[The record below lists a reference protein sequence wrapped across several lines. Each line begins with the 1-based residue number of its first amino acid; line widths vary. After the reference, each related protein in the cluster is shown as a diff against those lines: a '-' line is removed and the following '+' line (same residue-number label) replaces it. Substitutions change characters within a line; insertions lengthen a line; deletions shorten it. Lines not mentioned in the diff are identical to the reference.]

1 MNKITLFGVVQGV
14 GMRPFIYT
22 LAQKLELVGFVR
34 NTQVAL
40 EIILPAHKTESF
52 LNALKKGLPPLALVE
67 KIIISPYDKTLK
79 FNDFR
84 ILESKN
90 HPLNLLS
97 QIPKDL
103 GVCEDCLREIRDKNS
118 PYFHYAFN
126 SCAKCGARYSLL
138 SALPYDRENSALK
151 PFKLCGF
158 CAFVY
163 KDANNKRFH
172 IQGISCKKCGITLN
186 YKRFKNDDA
195 LLECAKDIQK
205 GKIIALKGN
214 DDALLECA
222 KDIQKGKIIA
232 LKGLGGFALLC
243 DGRNFQTI
251 ERLRLLKNRPL
262 KPFALMF
269 KDLNTAKQHAFLNA
283 LECESLNSTS
293 APILLARKKPN
304 TPLAP
309 NIAKNSPFYGVIL
322 PYTPLHALLL
332 DLLDFPIVFTSAN
345 FSSLPLASD
354 EAEIDALSFIFDFK
368 LTHNRAIIHR
378 IDDSIAQCIDNAI
391 RPMRLARGFAPLYLT
406 LPKRSNHSPK
416 KILALGAEQKGHF
429 SLLDS
434 ETSILLLSP
443 FCGDLSVLE
452 NEKHFK
458 ETLNF
463 FLKTYDFK
471 PTILACDKHKNYTTT
486 KMAFDFNTPL
496 LQVQHHHAHFLA
508 NVLDAL
514 LQDPHLNHPFIGII
528 WDGSGAYE
536 NKIYGAECFVGDFER
551 IEEIARFEEFLLL
564 GGEKAIKEPK
574 RLVLEIALKHQL
586 NKLLKRVQKHFKED
600 ELEIFQQMHDRE
612 IQSVAT
618 NSIGRLFDIVA
629 FSLDLVGTISFE
641 AESGQVLENLALQS
655 DEIAFYPFKIKNSV
669 VCLKEFYQAFEKDL
683 GVLEPERIAK
693 KFFNSL
699 VEIITALIAPFKKHV
714 VVCSGGVFCNQLLCE
729 QLAKRLRGLKRQY
742 FFHKHFPPNDSSIPV
757 GQALMAYFNP
767 TIIKKG

>member
-1 MNKITLFGVVQGV
+1 MCNDATLLNKITLFGVVQGV

-34 NTQVAL
+34 NTQAAL
-40 EIILPAHKTESF
+40 EIILPTHQTESF

-67 KIIISPYDKTLK
+67 KIIISPYDKALK

-138 SALPYDRENSALK
+138 NALPYDRENSALK

-205 GKIIALKGN
+205 GKIIALKG
-214 DDALLECA
+214 
-222 KDIQKGKIIA
+222 
-232 LKGLGGFALLC
+232 LGGFALLC
-243 DGRNFQTI
+243 DARNFQTI

-378 IDDSIAQCIDNAI
+378 IDDSIAQCIDNAM

-406 LPKRSNHSPK
+406 LPKRSNDSQK

-486 KMAFDFNTPL
+486 KMACDFNTPL

-508 NVLDAL
+508 SVLDAL
-514 LQDPHLNHPFIGII
+514 LQAPHLNHPFIGIV

-551 IEEIARFEEFLLL
+551 IEEVARFEEFLLL

-629 FSLDLVGTISFE
+629 FSLDLIGTISFE

-669 VCLKEFYQAFEKDL
+669 VCLKDFYQAFEKDL
-683 GVLEPERIAK
+683 GILEPERIAK

-699 VEIITALIAPFKKHV
+699 TEIISALIAPFKEHV

>member
-14 GMRPFIYT
+14 GMRPFVYT
-22 LAQKLELVGFVR
+22 LAQKLGLVGFAR
-34 NTQVAL
+34 NAQAAL
-40 EIILPAHKTESF
+40 EIVLPAHKTESF

-67 KIIISPYDKTLK
+67 KIIISPYDKALH

-138 SALPYDRENSALK
+138 NALPYDRENSALK

-158 CAFVY
+158 CASTY
-163 KDANNKRFH
+163 QDPTNKRFH
-172 IQGISCKKCGITLN
+172 IQGISCKKCGIALT
-186 YKRFKNDDA
+186 YK
-195 LLECAKDIQK
+195 Q
-205 GKIIALKGN
+205 LKN

-232 LKGLGGFALLC
+232 LKGLGGFAFLC
-243 DGRNFQTI
+243 DARNFKTI

-269 KDLNTAKQHAFLNA
+269 KDLNAAKQHAFLNT
-283 LECESLNSTS
+283 LECESLNSVS
-293 APILLARKKPN
+293 APILLARKKPD
-304 TPLAP
+304 TQLAP

-354 EAEIDALSFIFDFK
+354 EKEIDSLHFIFDFK

-378 IDDSIAQCIDNAI
+378 IDDSIVQRVDNVI

-406 LPKRSNHSPK
+406 LPKRSNHPPK

-434 ETSILLLSP
+434 ETSVLLLSP

-471 PTILACDKHKNYTTT
+471 PTLLACDKHQNYTTT
-486 KMAFDFNTPL
+486 KMAFEFNTPL

-508 NVLDAL
+508 SVLDAL
-514 LQDPHLNHPFIGII
+514 LQDPHLNHPFIGIV

-536 NKIYGAECFVGDFER
+536 NKIYGAECFVGDLER
-551 IEEIARFEEFLLL
+551 IEEIARFEEFWLL
-564 GGEKAIKEPK
+564 GGQKAIKEPR

-600 ELEIFQQMHDRE
+600 ELGIFKQMHDKK

-629 FSLDLVGTISFE
+629 FSLGVVGTISFE

-655 DEIAFYPFKIKNSV
+655 DEIAFYPFEIKNSV
-669 VCLKEFYQAFEKDL
+669 VRLKEFYQAFEKDL

-699 VEIITALIAPFKKHV
+699 VEIITALIAPFKGHV

-729 QLAKRLRGLKRQY
+729 QLAQRLKKLQREY

-767 TIIKKG
+767 IIIKKG

>member
-1 MNKITLFGVVQGV
+1 MVQGV

-34 NTQVAL
+34 NTQAAL

-52 LNALKKGLPPLALVE
+52 LNALKNGLPPLALVE
-67 KIIISPYDKTLK
+67 KIIISPYDKALH

-118 PYFHYAFN
+118 PYFYYAFN

-138 SALPYDRENSALK
+138 NALPYDRGNSALK
-151 PFKLCGF
+151 PFKLCKF
-158 CAFVY
+158 CASTY
-163 KDANNKRFH
+163 QDPTNKRFH
-172 IQGISCKKCGITLN
+172 IQGISCKKCGIALN
-186 YKRFKNDDA
+186 YKRFK
-195 LLECAKDIQK
+195 
-205 GKIIALKGN
+205 N

-243 DGRNFQTI
+243 DARNFQTI

-262 KPFALMF
+262 KPFVLMF

-283 LECESLNSTS
+283 SECESLISAS
-293 APILLARKKPN
+293 APILLARKKPD
-304 TPLAP
+304 TQLAP

-354 EAEIDALSFIFDFK
+354 EAEIDSLSFIFDFK

-378 IDDSIAQCIDNAI
+378 IDDSIVQRVDNAI
-391 RPMRLARGFAPLYLT
+391 RPMRLARGFAPLYLA
-406 LPKRSNHSPK
+406 LPKRSNGSPK

-471 PTILACDKHKNYTTT
+471 PTLLACDKHKNYTTT
-486 KMAFDFNTPL
+486 QMAFDFNTPL

-508 NVLDAL
+508 SILDAL
-514 LQDPHLNHPFIGII
+514 LQDPHLNHPFIGIV

-536 NKIYGAECFVGDFER
+536 NKVYGAECFVGDLER
-551 IEEIARFEEFLLL
+551 IEEIARFEEFWLL
-564 GGEKAIKEPK
+564 GGQKAIKEPK

-586 NKLLKRVQKHFKED
+586 NKLLERVQKHFKED
-600 ELEIFQQMHDRE
+600 ELEIFKQMHDKK
-612 IQSVAT
+612 IQSIAT

-629 FSLDLVGTISFE
+629 FSLDLTGTISFE

-669 VCLKEFYQAFEKDL
+669 VGLKEFYQAFEKDL
-683 GVLEPERIAK
+683 GVLEPKRIAK

-699 VEIITALIAPFKKHV
+699 VEIITALIAPFKEHV

-742 FFHKHFPPNDSSIPV
+742 FFHKHFPPNDSSIPI

>member
-1 MNKITLFGVVQGV
+1 MNQITLFGVVQGV
-14 GMRPFIYT
+14 GMRPFVYT
-22 LAQKLELVGFVR
+22 LAQKLGLVGFAR
-34 NTQVAL
+34 NAQAAL
-40 EIILPAHKTESF
+40 EIVLPAHKTESF

-67 KIIISPYDKTLK
+67 KIIISPYDKALH

-138 SALPYDRENSALK
+138 NALPYDRENSALK

-158 CAFVY
+158 CASVY
-163 KDANNKRFH
+163 KDATNKRFH
-172 IQGISCKKCGITLN
+172 IQGISCKKCGIALN
-186 YKRFKNDDA
+186 YK
-195 LLECAKDIQK
+195 Q
-205 GKIIALKGN
+205 LKN

-243 DGRNFQTI
+243 DARNFKTI

-269 KDLNTAKQHAFLNA
+269 KDLNAAKQHAFLNA
-283 LECESLNSTS
+283 LECESLNSVS
-293 APILLARKKPN
+293 APILLARKKPD
-304 TPLAP
+304 TQLAP

-345 FSSLPLASD
+345 FNSLPLASD
-354 EAEIDALSFIFDFK
+354 EKEIDSLHFIFDFK

-378 IDDSIAQCIDNAI
+378 IDDSIAQRVDNAI
-391 RPMRLARGFAPLYLT
+391 RPMRLARGFTPLYLT
-406 LPKRSNHSPK
+406 LPKRSNCSPK

-434 ETSILLLSP
+434 ETSVVLLSP

-471 PTILACDKHKNYTTT
+471 PTILACDKHQNYTTT
-486 KMAFDFNTPL
+486 QMAFEFNTPL

-508 NVLDAL
+508 SVLDAL
-514 LQDPHLNHPFIGII
+514 LQDPHLNHPFIGIV

-536 NKIYGAECFVGDFER
+536 NKVYGAECFVGDLER
-551 IEEIARFEEFLLL
+551 IEETARFEEFWLL
-564 GGEKAIKEPK
+564 GGQKAIKEPR

-600 ELEIFQQMHDRE
+600 ELGIFQQMHDKK

-655 DEIAFYPFKIKNSV
+655 DEIAFYPFEIKNSV
-669 VCLKEFYQAFEKDL
+669 VRLKEFYQAFEKDL
-683 GVLEPERIAK
+683 GVLEPKRIAK

-699 VEIITALIAPFKKHV
+699 IEIITALIAPFKGHV

-729 QLAKRLRGLKRQY
+729 QLAKRFKKLQREY

>member
-22 LAQKLELVGFVR
+22 IAQKLELVGFVR
-34 NTQVAL
+34 NTQAAL

-67 KIIISPYDKTLK
+67 KIIISPYDKVLK
-79 FNDFR
+79 FNGFR

-103 GVCEDCLREIRDKNS
+103 GVCKDCLREIRDKNS

-138 SALPYDRENSALK
+138 NALPYDRENSALK
-151 PFKLCGF
+151 PFKLCEF
-158 CAFVY
+158 CASVY
-163 KDANNKRFH
+163 QDPTNKRFH
-172 IQGISCKKCGITLN
+172 IQGISCKKCGIALN
-186 YKRFKNDDA
+186 YKRFK
-195 LLECAKDIQK
+195 
-205 GKIIALKGN
+205 N

-283 LECESLNSTS
+283 LECESLISAS
-293 APILLARKKPN
+293 APILLARKKPDIK
-304 TPLAP
+304 LAP

-332 DLLDFPIVFTSAN
+332 DLLDFPIIFTSAN

-354 EAEIDALSFIFDFK
+354 EAEIDSLSFIFDFK

-378 IDDSIAQCIDNAI
+378 IDDSIVQRVDNII

-406 LPKRSNHSPK
+406 LPKRSNDSPK

-471 PTILACDKHKNYTTT
+471 PTLLACDKHKNYTTT
-486 KMAFDFNTPL
+486 QMAFEFNTPL

-508 NVLDAL
+508 SILDAL
-514 LQDPHLNHPFIGII
+514 LQDPHLNHPFIGIV

-551 IEEIARFEEFLLL
+551 IEEVARFEEFLLL
-564 GGEKAIKEPK
+564 GGQKAIKEPK

-586 NKLLKRVQKHFKED
+586 NKLLERIQKHFKED
-600 ELEIFQQMHDRE
+600 ELEIFQQMHDKK
-612 IQSVAT
+612 IQSIAT

-629 FSLDLVGTISFE
+629 FSLGLTGTISFE

-655 DEIAFYPFKIKNSV
+655 DEIAFYPFTIKNSV

-683 GVLEPERIAK
+683 GVLEPKRIAK

-699 VEIITALIAPFKKHV
+699 VEIITALIAPFKEHV

-742 FFHKHFPPNDSSIPV
+742 FFHKHFPPNDSSIPI

>member
-1 MNKITLFGVVQGV
+1 MVQGV
-14 GMRPFIYT
+14 GMRPFIYA

-34 NTQVAL
+34 NTQAAL

-79 FNDFR
+79 FNGFR

-118 PYFHYAFN
+118 PYFYYAFN

-138 SALPYDRENSALK
+138 NALPYDRENSALK

-205 GKIIALKGN
+205 GKIIALKG
-214 DDALLECA
+214 
-222 KDIQKGKIIA
+222 
-232 LKGLGGFALLC
+232 LGGFALLC
-243 DGRNFQTI
+243 DARNFQTI

-269 KDLNTAKQHAFLNA
+269 KDLNTAKQHAFLST

-304 TPLAP
+304 TLLAP

-345 FSSLPLASD
+345 FNSLPLASG
-354 EAEIDALSFIFDFK
+354 EAEIDSLSFIFDFK

-378 IDDSIAQCIDNAI
+378 IDDSIVQRVDNAI
-391 RPMRLARGFAPLYLT
+391 RSMRLARGFAPLYLT
-406 LPKRSNHSPK
+406 LPKRSNGSPK

-486 KMAFDFNTPL
+486 KMACDFNTPL

-508 NVLDAL
+508 SVLDAL
-514 LQDPHLNHPFIGII
+514 LQDPHLNNPFIGII

-629 FSLDLVGTISFE
+629 FSLDLTGTISFE

-699 VEIITALIAPFKKHV
+699 VEIITALIAPFKEHV

-742 FFHKHFPPNDSSIPV
+742 FFHKHFPPNDSSIPI

-767 TIIKKG
+767 IIIKKG

>member
-1 MNKITLFGVVQGV
+1 
-14 GMRPFIYT
+14 MRPFIYT
-22 LAQKLELVGFVR
+22 LAQELELVGFVR
-34 NTQVAL
+34 NTQAAL
-40 EIILPAHKTESF
+40 EIVLPFHQTESF

-67 KIIISPYDKTLK
+67 KIVISPYDKALK
-79 FNDFR
+79 SNDFR

-103 GVCEDCLREIRDKNS
+103 GVCEDCLHEIRDENS
-118 PYFHYAFN
+118 PYFRYAFN

-138 SALPYDRENSALK
+138 NALPYDRENSALK

-163 KDANNKRFH
+163 KDATNKRFH

-205 GKIIALKGN
+205 GKIIALKG
-214 DDALLECA
+214 
-222 KDIQKGKIIA
+222 
-232 LKGLGGFALLC
+232 LGGFALVC
-243 DGRNFQTI
+243 DARNFQTI
-251 ERLRLLKNRPL
+251 ERLRFLKNRPL
-262 KPFALMF
+262 KPFVLMF
-269 KDLNTAKQHAFLNA
+269 KDLNTAKQHAFLDA
-283 LECESLNSTS
+283 LECESLNSAS

-304 TPLAP
+304 VQLAP
-309 NIAKNSPFYGVIL
+309 NTAKNSPFYGVIL

-354 EAEIDALSFIFDFK
+354 EKEIDSLHFIFDFK

-378 IDDSIAQCIDNAI
+378 IDDSIVQRVDNVI

-406 LPKRSNHSPK
+406 LPKRSNCLPK

-471 PTILACDKHKNYTTT
+471 PTLLACDKHKNYTTT

-508 NVLDAL
+508 SVLDAL

-551 IEEIARFEEFLLL
+551 IEETARFEEFLLL
-564 GGEKAIKEPK
+564 GGQKAIKEPK

-586 NKLLKRVQKHFKED
+586 NKLFKRVQKHFKED
-600 ELEIFQQMHDRE
+600 ELEIFQQMHDRG

-629 FSLDLVGTISFE
+629 FSLDLVKTISFE

-683 GVLEPERIAK
+683 GVLEPKRIAK

-699 VEIITALIAPFKKHV
+699 TEIITTLIAPFKEHV

-729 QLAKRLRGLKRQY
+729 QLAKRFKNLQRKY
-742 FFHKHFPPNDSSIPV
+742 FFHKHFPPNDSSIPI

>member
-34 NTQVAL
+34 NTQAAL

-67 KIIISPYDKTLK
+67 EIIISPYDKTLK

-103 GVCEDCLREIRDKNS
+103 GVCKDCLREIRDKNS

-138 SALPYDRENSALK
+138 NALPYDRENSALK
-151 PFKLCGF
+151 PFKLCEF
-158 CAFVY
+158 CASVY
-163 KDANNKRFH
+163 QDPTNKRFH

-205 GKIIALKGN
+205 GKIIALKG
-214 DDALLECA
+214 
-222 KDIQKGKIIA
+222 
-232 LKGLGGFALLC
+232 LGGFGFLC

-293 APILLARKKPN
+293 APILLARKKSN

-354 EAEIDALSFIFDFK
+354 EADIDALSFIFDFK

-378 IDDSIAQCIDNAI
+378 IDDSIAQHVDNII

-406 LPKRSNHSPK
+406 LPKRSNCSPK

-471 PTILACDKHKNYTTT
+471 PTILACDKHQNYTTT
-486 KMAFDFNTPL
+486 KMACGFNTPL

-508 NVLDAL
+508 SVLDAL
-514 LQDPHLNHPFIGII
+514 LQDPHLNNPFIGIV

-536 NKIYGAECFVGDFER
+536 NKIYGAECFVGDLER
-551 IEEIARFEEFLLL
+551 IEETARFEEFLLL

-586 NKLLKRVQKHFKED
+586 NKLLKRIQKHFKED
-600 ELEIFQQMHDRE
+600 ELEIFQQMHDKK
-612 IQSVAT
+612 IQSIAT

-669 VCLKEFYQAFEKDL
+669 VCLKDFYQAFEKDL
-683 GVLEPERIAK
+683 GVLEPKRIAK

-699 VEIITALIAPFKKHV
+699 VEIITALITPFKEHV

-729 QLAKRLRGLKRQY
+729 QLAKRFKKLQRQY

>member
-1 MNKITLFGVVQGV
+1 
-14 GMRPFIYT
+14 MRPFIYT

-34 NTQVAL
+34 NTQAAL
-40 EIILPAHKTESF
+40 EIILPAHQTESF

-79 FNDFR
+79 SNGFR

-90 HPLNLLS
+90 HSLNLLS

-138 SALPYDRENSALK
+138 NALPYDRENSALK

-163 KDANNKRFH
+163 KDTNNKRFH

-205 GKIIALKGN
+205 GKIIALKG
-214 DDALLECA
+214 
-222 KDIQKGKIIA
+222 
-232 LKGLGGFALLC
+232 LGGFALLC
-243 DGRNFQTI
+243 DARNFQTI

-345 FSSLPLASD
+345 FNSLPLASD
-354 EAEIDALSFIFDFK
+354 EAEIDSLSFIFDFK

-378 IDDSIAQCIDNAI
+378 IDDSIMQHIDNAMH
-391 RPMRLARGFAPLYLT
+391 PMRLARGFAPLYLT
-406 LPKRSNHSPK
+406 LPKRSNDSQK

-434 ETSILLLSP
+434 ETSTLLLSP

-486 KMAFDFNTPL
+486 KMACDFNTPL

-508 NVLDAL
+508 SVLDAL
-514 LQDPHLNHPFIGII
+514 LQAPHLNHPFIGII

-586 NKLLKRVQKHFKED
+586 NKLLERVQKHFKED

-629 FSLDLVGTISFE
+629 FSLDLTGTISFE

-699 VEIITALIAPFKKHV
+699 VEIITALIVPFKEHV

>member
-1 MNKITLFGVVQGV
+1 MVQGV

-34 NTQVAL
+34 NTQAAL

-67 KIIISPYDKTLK
+67 KIIINPYDKTLK
-79 FNDFR
+79 SNDFR

-90 HPLNLLS
+90 HSLNLIS

-103 GVCEDCLREIRDKNS
+103 GVCEDCLCEIRDKNS

-138 SALPYDRENSALK
+138 NALPYDRENSALK
-151 PFKLCGF
+151 PFKLCRF

-186 YKRFKNDDA
+186 YKHFK
-195 LLECAKDIQK
+195 
-205 GKIIALKGN
+205 N

-243 DGRNFQTI
+243 DARNFQTI

-354 EAEIDALSFIFDFK
+354 EAEIDALNFIFDFK

-406 LPKRSNHSPK
+406 LPKRSNDSQK

-471 PTILACDKHKNYTTT
+471 PTILACDKHQNYTTT
-486 KMAFDFNTPL
+486 KMACGFNTPL

-508 NVLDAL
+508 SVLDAL
-514 LQDPHLNHPFIGII
+514 LQDPHLNNPFIGII
-528 WDGSGAYE
+528 WDGSGAYG
-536 NKIYGAECFVGDFER
+536 NKIYGAECFVGDLER
-551 IEEIARFEEFLLL
+551 IEETARFEEFLLL

-586 NKLLKRVQKHFKED
+586 NKLLERVQKHFKED

-629 FSLDLVGTISFE
+629 FSLDLTGTISFE

-699 VEIITALIAPFKKHV
+699 TEIITALIMPFKEHV

-742 FFHKHFPPNDSSIPV
+742 FFHKHFPPNDSSIPI

>member
-1 MNKITLFGVVQGV
+1 MCNDATLLNKITLFGVVQGV

-34 NTQVAL
+34 NTQAAL
-40 EIILPAHKTESF
+40 EIILPAHQTESF

-90 HPLNLLS
+90 HSLNLLS

-138 SALPYDRENSALK
+138 NALPYDRENSALK

-186 YKRFKNDDA
+186 YKHFK
-195 LLECAKDIQK
+195 
-205 GKIIALKGN
+205 N

-243 DGRNFQTI
+243 DARNFQTI

-354 EAEIDALSFIFDFK
+354 ETEIDSLSFIFDFK

-378 IDDSIAQCIDNAI
+378 IDDSIAQCIDNAM

-406 LPKRSNHSPK
+406 LPKRSNDSQK

-486 KMAFDFNTPL
+486 KMACDFNTPL

-508 NVLDAL
+508 SVLDAL
-514 LQDPHLNHPFIGII
+514 LQDPHLNDPFIGII

-551 IEEIARFEEFLLL
+551 IEEITRFEEFLLL

-586 NKLLKRVQKHFKED
+586 NKLLERVQKHFKED

-629 FSLDLVGTISFE
+629 FSLDLTGTISFE

-699 VEIITALIAPFKKHV
+699 TEIITALIAPFKEHV

-742 FFHKHFPPNDSSIPV
+742 FFHKHFPPNDSSIPI

-767 TIIKKG
+767 IIIKKG

>member
-1 MNKITLFGVVQGV
+1 MVQGV

-22 LAQKLELVGFVR
+22 LAQELELVGFVR
-34 NTQVAL
+34 NTQAAL
-40 EIILPAHKTESF
+40 EIVLPVHQTESF
-52 LNALKKGLPPLALVE
+52 LNALKKGLPPLALVG
-67 KIIISPYDKTLK
+67 KILINPYDKALK
-79 FNDFR
+79 SNDFR

-118 PYFHYAFN
+118 PYFRYAFN

-138 SALPYDRENSALK
+138 NALPYDRENSALK

-163 KDANNKRFH
+163 KDATNKRFH

-205 GKIIALKGN
+205 GKIIALKG
-214 DDALLECA
+214 
-222 KDIQKGKIIA
+222 
-232 LKGLGGFALLC
+232 LGGFALVC
-243 DGRNFQTI
+243 DARNFQTI

-269 KDLNTAKQHAFLNA
+269 KDLNTAKQHAFLDA
-283 LECESLNSTS
+283 LECESLNSAST
-293 APILLARKKPN
+293 PILLARKKPN
-304 TPLAP
+304 TQLAQ

-354 EAEIDALSFIFDFK
+354 EKEIDSLHFIFDFK

-378 IDDSIAQCIDNAI
+378 IDDSIAQRVDNVI

-406 LPKRSNHSPK
+406 LPKRSNCSPK

-434 ETSILLLSP
+434 ATSILLLSP
-443 FCGDLSVLE
+443 FCGNLSVLE

-471 PTILACDKHKNYTTT
+471 PTLLACDKHKNYTTT

-508 NVLDAL
+508 SVLDAL

-536 NKIYGAECFVGDFER
+536 NKIYGAECFVGDFEC
-551 IEEIARFEEFLLL
+551 IEEVARFEEFLLL
-564 GGEKAIKEPK
+564 GREKAIKEPK

-600 ELEIFQQMHDRE
+600 ELEIFQQMHDRG

-655 DEIAFYPFKIKNSV
+655 DEIAFYPFKIKNGM

-699 VEIITALIAPFKKHV
+699 TEIISALIAPFKEHV

>member
-22 LAQKLELVGFVR
+22 LAQKLELAGFVR

-67 KIIISPYDKTLK
+67 KIIISPYDKALH

-103 GVCEDCLREIRDKNS
+103 GVCKDCLREIRDKNS
-118 PYFHYAFN
+118 PYFYYAFN

-138 SALPYDRENSALK
+138 NALPYDRENSALK
-151 PFKLCGF
+151 LFKLCEF
-158 CAFVY
+158 CASVY
-163 KDANNKRFH
+163 QDPTNKRFH

-205 GKIIALKGN
+205 GKIIALKG
-214 DDALLECA
+214 
-222 KDIQKGKIIA
+222 
-232 LKGLGGFALLC
+232 LGGFALLC
-243 DGRNFQTI
+243 DARNFQTI

-283 LECESLNSTS
+283 LECESLISTS
-293 APILLARKKPN
+293 APILLVRKKPD

-332 DLLDFPIVFTSAN
+332 DLLGFPIVFTSAN

-354 EAEIDALSFIFDFK
+354 EAEIDSLSFIFDFK

-406 LPKRSNHSPK
+406 LPKRSNGSPK

-471 PTILACDKHKNYTTT
+471 PTLLACDKHQNYTTT

-508 NVLDAL
+508 SVLDAL

-536 NKIYGAECFVGDFER
+536 NKIYGAECFVGDFEY
-551 IEEIARFEEFLLL
+551 IEEVARFEEFWIL
-564 GGEKAIKEPK
+564 GGQKAIKEPK

-600 ELEIFQQMHDRE
+600 ELEIFQQMHDKK

-655 DEIAFYPFKIKNSV
+655 DEIAFYPFEIKNSV
-669 VCLKEFYQAFEKDL
+669 VGLKAFYQAFEKDL
-683 GVLEPERIAK
+683 GVLEPKRIAK

-699 VEIITALIAPFKKHV
+699 VEIITALITPFKEHV

-729 QLAKRLRGLKRQY
+729 QLAKRFKKLQREY
-742 FFHKHFPPNDSSIPV
+742 FFHKHFPPNDSSIPI

>member
-22 LAQKLELVGFVR
+22 LAQKLELAGFVR
-34 NTQVAL
+34 NTQAAL

-67 KIIISPYDKTLK
+67 KTIISPYDKALK
-79 FNDFR
+79 FNGFR

-103 GVCEDCLREIRDKNS
+103 GVCKDCLREIRDKNS

-138 SALPYDRENSALK
+138 NALPYDRENSALK
-151 PFKLCGF
+151 PFKLCEL
-158 CAFVY
+158 CASIY
-163 KDANNKRFH
+163 QDPTNKRFH
-172 IQGISCKKCGITLN
+172 IQGISCKKCGIALN

-205 GKIIALKGN
+205 GKIIALKG
-214 DDALLECA
+214 
-222 KDIQKGKIIA
+222 
-232 LKGLGGFALLC
+232 LGGFALVC
-243 DGRNFQTI
+243 DARNFQTI

-269 KDLNTAKQHAFLNA
+269 KNLNTAKQHAFLNE
-283 LECESLNSTS
+283 LECESLNSAS
-293 APILLARKKPN
+293 APILLVRKKPD
-304 TPLAP
+304 TQLAP

-332 DLLDFPIVFTSAN
+332 DLLDFPIIFTSAN

-354 EAEIDALSFIFDFK
+354 EDEIDSLSFIFDFK

-378 IDDSIAQCIDNAI
+378 IDDSIAQRVDNII
-391 RPMRLARGFAPLYLT
+391 RPMRLGRGFSPLYLT
-406 LPKRSNHSPK
+406 LPKRSNGSPK

-471 PTILACDKHKNYTTT
+471 PTLLACDKHQNYTTT
-486 KMAFDFNTPL
+486 KMACGFNTPL

-508 NVLDAL
+508 SVLDAL

-551 IEEIARFEEFLLL
+551 IEEVARFEEFWLL
-564 GGEKAIKEPK
+564 GGQKAIKEPK

-586 NKLLKRVQKHFKED
+586 NKLLRRVQKHFKED
-600 ELEIFQQMHDRE
+600 ELEIFQQMHDKK
-612 IQSVAT
+612 IQSIAT

-655 DEIAFYPFKIKNSV
+655 DEIAFYPFTIKNSV

-699 VEIITALIAPFKKHV
+699 VEIITALIAPFKEHV

-742 FFHKHFPPNDSSIPV
+742 FFHKHFPPNDSSIPI

-767 TIIKKG
+767 KIIKKG

>member
-34 NTQVAL
+34 NTQAAL
-40 EIILPAHKTESF
+40 EIILPAHQTESF

-79 FNDFR
+79 SNDFR

-90 HPLNLLS
+90 HSLNLIS

-138 SALPYDRENSALK
+138 NALPYDRENSALK

-205 GKIIALKGN
+205 GKIIALKG
-214 DDALLECA
+214 
-222 KDIQKGKIIA
+222 
-232 LKGLGGFALLC
+232 LGGFALLC
-243 DGRNFQTI
+243 DARNFQTI

-304 TPLAP
+304 TQLAP

-354 EAEIDALSFIFDFK
+354 ETEIDALSFIFDFK

-378 IDDSIAQCIDNAI
+378 IDDSIAQCIDNAM

-406 LPKRSNHSPK
+406 LPKRSNHSQK

-471 PTILACDKHKNYTTT
+471 PTILACDKHQNYTTT
-486 KMAFDFNTPL
+486 KMAYGFNTPL

-508 NVLDAL
+508 SVLDAL
-514 LQDPHLNHPFIGII
+514 LQDPHLNNPFIGII

-536 NKIYGAECFVGDFER
+536 NKVYGAECFVGDFER

-586 NKLLKRVQKHFKED
+586 NKLLERIQKHFKED

-629 FSLDLVGTISFE
+629 FSLDLTGTISFE
-641 AESGQVLENLALQS
+641 AESGQILENLALQS

-699 VEIITALIAPFKKHV
+699 VEIITALIMPFKEHV

>member
-1 MNKITLFGVVQGV
+1 MCNDATLLNKITLFGVVQGV
-14 GMRPFIYT
+14 GMRPFVYT
-22 LAQKLELVGFVR
+22 LAQKLGLVGFTR
-34 NTQVAL
+34 NTQAAL

-67 KIIISPYDKTLK
+67 KIIISPYDKALY

-103 GVCEDCLREIRDKNS
+103 GVCKDCLCEIRDKNS

-138 SALPYDRENSALK
+138 NAMPYDRENSALK
-151 PFKLCGF
+151 PFKLCKF
-158 CAFVY
+158 CASVY
-163 KDANNKRFH
+163 KDATNKRFH
-172 IQGISCKKCGITLN
+172 IQGISCKKCGIVLN
-186 YKRFKNDDA
+186 YK
-195 LLECAKDIQK
+195 Q
-205 GKIIALKGN
+205 LKN

-243 DGRNFQTI
+243 DARNFQTI
-251 ERLRLLKNRPL
+251 ERLRLLKKRPL

-269 KDLNTAKQHAFLNA
+269 KDLKSAKQHAFLNA

-293 APILLARKKPN
+293 APILLARKKPD

-354 EAEIDALSFIFDFK
+354 EKEIDSLHFIFDFK

-378 IDDSIAQCIDNAI
+378 IDDSIAQRVDNII

-406 LPKRSNHSPK
+406 LPKRSNGSPK

-471 PTILACDKHKNYTTT
+471 PTLLACDKHQNYTTT

-508 NVLDAL
+508 SVLDAL

-528 WDGSGAYE
+528 WDGSGAYD
-536 NKIYGAECFVGDFER
+536 NKIYGAECFVGDLER
-551 IEEIARFEEFLLL
+551 IEEVARFEEFWLL
-564 GGEKAIKEPK
+564 GGQKAIKEPK

-586 NKLLKRVQKHFKED
+586 NKLLKCIQKHFKED
-600 ELEIFQQMHDRE
+600 ELEIFQQMHDKK

-629 FSLDLVGTISFE
+629 FSLDLTGTISFE

-655 DEIAFYPFKIKNSV
+655 DESAFYPFEIKNSV
-669 VCLKEFYQAFEKDL
+669 VDLKEFYQAFEKDL
-683 GVLEPERIAK
+683 GVLEPKRIAK

-699 VEIITALIAPFKKHV
+699 VEIITALIAPFKEHV

-729 QLAKRLRGLKRQY
+729 QLAQRLRGLKRQY

>member
-1 MNKITLFGVVQGV
+1 MVQGV
-14 GMRPFIYT
+14 GMRPFIYA

-34 NTQVAL
+34 NAQAAL

-67 KIIISPYDKTLK
+67 KTIISPYDKALH
-79 FNDFR
+79 FNGFR

-103 GVCEDCLREIRDKNS
+103 GVCKDCLREIRDKNS
-118 PYFHYAFN
+118 PYFYYAFN

-138 SALPYDRENSALK
+138 NALPYDRENSALK
-151 PFKLCGF
+151 PFKLCKF
-158 CAFVY
+158 CASTY
-163 KDANNKRFH
+163 QDPTNKRFH
-172 IQGISCKKCGITLN
+172 IQGISCKKCGIALN
-186 YKRFKNDDA
+186 YKRFK
-195 LLECAKDIQK
+195 
-205 GKIIALKGN
+205 N

-243 DGRNFQTI
+243 DGRNFQAI

-269 KDLNTAKQHAFLNA
+269 KDLNSAKQHAFLSA

-293 APILLARKKPN
+293 APILLARKKPD
-304 TPLAP
+304 TQLAP

-345 FSSLPLASD
+345 FNSLPLASD

-378 IDDSIAQCIDNAI
+378 IDDSIVQRVDNVI

-406 LPKRSNHSPK
+406 LPKRSNGSPE
-416 KILALGAEQKGHF
+416 KILALGAQQKGHF

-471 PTILACDKHKNYTTT
+471 PTLLACDKHQNYTTT
-486 KMAFDFNTPL
+486 QMAFDFNTPL

-508 NVLDAL
+508 SILDAL
-514 LQDPHLNHPFIGII
+514 LQDPHLNHPFIGIV
-528 WDGSGAYE
+528 WDGSGAYG
-536 NKIYGAECFVGDFER
+536 NKIYGAECFVGDLER
-551 IEEIARFEEFLLL
+551 IEEIARFEEFWLL
-564 GGEKAIKEPK
+564 GGQKAIKEPK

-600 ELEIFQQMHDRE
+600 ELEIFQQMHDKK

-629 FSLDLVGTISFE
+629 FSLDLTGTISFE

-669 VCLKEFYQAFEKDL
+669 VCLKDFYQAFEKDL

-699 VEIITALIAPFKKHV
+699 VEIITALIAPFKEHV

-742 FFHKHFPPNDSSIPV
+742 FFHKHFPPNDSSIPI

>member
-1 MNKITLFGVVQGV
+1 MVQGV

-34 NTQVAL
+34 NTQAAL

-67 KIIISPYDKTLK
+67 KIIISPYDKALK
-79 FNDFR
+79 FNGFR

-103 GVCEDCLREIRDKNS
+103 GVCKDCLREIRDKNS

-138 SALPYDRENSALK
+138 NAMPYDRENSALK
-151 PFKLCGF
+151 PFKLCKF
-158 CAFVY
+158 CASVY
-163 KDANNKRFH
+163 KDAHNKRFH
-172 IQGISCKKCGITLN
+172 IQGISCKKCGIALN

-195 LLECAKDIQK
+195 LLECT
-205 GKIIALKGN
+205 
-214 DDALLECA
+214 

-243 DGRNFQTI
+243 DARNFQTI

-269 KDLNTAKQHAFLNA
+269 KDLNTAKQHAFLNE
-283 LECESLNSTS
+283 LECESLNSAS
-293 APILLARKKPN
+293 APILLARKKPD

-354 EAEIDALSFIFDFK
+354 EAEIDSLSFIFDFK

-378 IDDSIAQCIDNAI
+378 IDDSIVQHVDNII

-406 LPKRSNHSPK
+406 LPKRSNDSPK

-471 PTILACDKHKNYTTT
+471 PTLLSCDKHKNYTTT
-486 KMAFDFNTPL
+486 QMAFDFNTPL

-508 NVLDAL
+508 SVLDAL
-514 LQDPHLNHPFIGII
+514 LQDPHLNNPFIGII

-551 IEEIARFEEFLLL
+551 IEEMARFEEFLLL
-564 GGEKAIKEPK
+564 GGQKAIKEPK
-574 RLVLEIALKHQL
+574 RLVLEISLKHQL
-586 NKLLKRVQKHFKED
+586 NKLLERVQKHFKEE
-600 ELEIFQQMHDRE
+600 ELEIFQQMHDKK
-612 IQSVAT
+612 IQSIAT

-629 FSLDLVGTISFE
+629 FSLDLTRTISFE

-699 VEIITALIAPFKKHV
+699 VEIISALIAPFKEHV

>member
-22 LAQKLELVGFVR
+22 LAQKLELVGFAR
-34 NTQVAL
+34 NTQAAL
-40 EIILPAHKTESF
+40 EIILPIQKTESF
-52 LNALKKGLPPLALVE
+52 LNALKKELPPLALVE
-67 KIIISPYDKTLK
+67 KIIISPYNKALH

-103 GVCEDCLREIRDKNS
+103 GVCDDCLREIRDKNS
-118 PYFHYAFN
+118 PYFRYAFN

-138 SALPYDRENSALK
+138 NALPYDRENSALK
-151 PFKLCGF
+151 PFKLCEF
-158 CAFVY
+158 CTFVY
-163 KDANNKRFH
+163 KDTTNKRFH
-172 IQGISCKKCGITLN
+172 IQGISCKKCGITIN
-186 YKRFKNDDA
+186 YKQLND
-195 LLECAKDIQK
+195 
-205 GKIIALKGN
+205 G
-214 DDALLECA
+214 DALLECA

-232 LKGLGGFALLC
+232 LKGLGGFTLVC
-243 DGRNFQTI
+243 DARNFQTI

-269 KDLNTAKQHAFLNA
+269 KDLNTAKQHAFLNE
-283 LECESLNSTS
+283 LECESLKSAN
-293 APILLARKKPN
+293 APILLAHKKPN
-304 TPLAP
+304 TQLAS

-332 DLLDFPIVFTSAN
+332 DLLNFPIVFTSAN
-345 FSSLPLASD
+345 FNSLPLASD
-354 EAEIDALSFIFDFK
+354 EKELDRFHFIFDFK

-378 IDDSIAQCIDNAI
+378 IDDSIAQCVDNMI

-406 LPKRSNHSPK
+406 LPKRSHDTPK

-434 ETSILLLSP
+434 ETSVLLLSP

-458 ETLNF
+458 ETLHF
-463 FLKTYDFK
+463 FLNAYDFK
-471 PTILACDKHKNYTTT
+471 PTLLACDEHKNYTTT
-486 KMAFDFNTPL
+486 KMACEFNAPL

-508 NVLDAL
+508 SMLDAL
-514 LQDPHLNHPFIGII
+514 LQDPNLNYPFIGIV

-551 IEEIARFEEFLLL
+551 IEEAARFEEFLLL
-564 GGEKAIKEPK
+564 GGQKAIKDPK
-574 RLVLEIALKHQL
+574 RLVLEISLKHQL
-586 NKLLKRVQKHFKED
+586 NKLLKRIQKHFKED
-600 ELEIFQQMHDRE
+600 EIEIFKQMHDKE

-629 FSLDLVGTISFE
+629 FSLGAVGTIGFE

-655 DEIAFYPFKIKNSV
+655 EESAFYPFKIKNSV
-669 VCLKEFYQAFEKDL
+669 VGLEEFYQALEKDL
-683 GVLEPERIAK
+683 DILEPKHIAK

-699 VEIITALIAPFKKHV
+699 VEIITALIAPFKEHV

-729 QLAKRLRGLKRQY
+729 QLARRFKTLQREY

>member
-1 MNKITLFGVVQGV
+1 MCNDATLLNKITLFGVVQGV
-14 GMRPFIYT
+14 GMRPFVYT

-34 NTQVAL
+34 NTQAAL

-67 KIIISPYDKTLK
+67 KIIISPYDKALH

-138 SALPYDRENSALK
+138 NAMPYDRENSALK
-151 PFKLCGF
+151 PFKLCKF
-158 CAFVY
+158 CTSVY
-163 KDANNKRFH
+163 KDAHNKRFH
-172 IQGISCKKCGITLN
+172 IQGISCKKCGIALN
-186 YKRFKNDDA
+186 YK
-195 LLECAKDIQK
+195 Q
-205 GKIIALKGN
+205 LKN

-243 DGRNFQTI
+243 DARNFQTI

-269 KDLNTAKQHAFLNA
+269 KDLNSAKQHAFLNA
-283 LECESLNSTS
+283 SECESLNSAN

-304 TPLAP
+304 TQLAP

-354 EAEIDALSFIFDFK
+354 EAEIDSLSFIFDFK

-378 IDDSIAQCIDNAI
+378 IDDSIAQCIDNAM

-406 LPKRSNHSPK
+406 LPKRSNGSPK

-471 PTILACDKHKNYTTT
+471 PTLLACDKHQNYTTT
-486 KMAFDFNTPL
+486 KMACGFNTPL

-508 NVLDAL
+508 SVLDAL
-514 LQDPHLNHPFIGII
+514 LQDPHLNNPFIGII

-551 IEEIARFEEFLLL
+551 IEEVARFEEFWLL

-600 ELEIFQQMHDRE
+600 ELEIFQQMHDRK
-612 IQSVAT
+612 IQSTAT
-618 NSIGRLFDIVA
+618 NSIGRLFDIIA
-629 FSLDLVGTISFE
+629 FSLDLIGTISFE

-655 DEIAFYPFKIKNSV
+655 DEIAFYPFEIKNSV

-699 VEIITALIAPFKKHV
+699 VEIITALIMPFKEHV

-729 QLAKRLRGLKRQY
+729 QLAKRLMGLKRQY
-742 FFHKHFPPNDSSIPV
+742 FFHKHFPPNDSSIPI

>member
-1 MNKITLFGVVQGV
+1 MYNDATLLNKITLFGVVQGV

-34 NTQVAL
+34 NTQAAL

-52 LNALKKGLPPLALVE
+52 LNALKKELPPLALVE
-67 KIIISPYDKTLK
+67 KIVISPYDKALK
-79 FNDFR
+79 SNDFR

-103 GVCEDCLREIRDKNS
+103 GVCKDCLREIRDKNS
-118 PYFHYAFN
+118 SYFYYAFN

-138 SALPYDRENSALK
+138 NALPYDRENSALK
-151 PFKLCGF
+151 PFKLCKF
-158 CAFVY
+158 CASTY
-163 KDANNKRFH
+163 QDPTNKRFH

-186 YKRFKNDDA
+186 YKRFK
-195 LLECAKDIQK
+195 
-205 GKIIALKGN
+205 N

-283 LECESLNSTS
+283 LECESLIS
-293 APILLARKKPN
+293 ASSPILLARKKPD
-304 TPLAP
+304 TKLAP
-309 NIAKNSPFYGVIL
+309 NIAKNSLFYGVIL

-378 IDDSIAQCIDNAI
+378 IDDSIVQRVDNII

-406 LPKRSNHSPK
+406 LPKRSNGSPK

-471 PTILACDKHKNYTTT
+471 PTLLACDKHQNYTTT
-486 KMAFDFNTPL
+486 KMACGFNTPL

-508 NVLDAL
+508 SVLDAL

-536 NKIYGAECFVGDFER
+536 NKIYGAECFVGDLER
-551 IEEIARFEEFLLL
+551 IEEVARFEEFLLL

-600 ELEIFQQMHDRE
+600 ELEIFQQMHDRK
-612 IQSVAT
+612 IQSTTT

-699 VEIITALIAPFKKHV
+699 VEIITALIVPFKKHV

>member
-1 MNKITLFGVVQGV
+1 MQHFNQTAWEFALCNDATLLNKITLFGVVQGV

-34 NTQVAL
+34 NTQAAL

-90 HPLNLLS
+90 RPLNLLS

-103 GVCEDCLREIRDKNS
+103 GVCKDCLCEIRDKNS

-138 SALPYDRENSALK
+138 NAMPYDRENSALK
-151 PFKLCGF
+151 PFKLCEF
-158 CAFVY
+158 CASIY
-163 KDANNKRFH
+163 QDPTNKRFH
-172 IQGISCKKCGITLN
+172 IQGISCKKCGIALN

-195 LLECAKDIQK
+195 LLECAKD
-205 GKIIALKGN
+205 L
-214 DDALLECA
+214 
-222 KDIQKGKIIA
+222 QKGKIIA

-243 DGRNFQTI
+243 DARNFQTI

-269 KDLNTAKQHAFLNA
+269 KDLNSAKQHAFLNE
-283 LECESLNSTS
+283 LECESLISAS

-304 TPLAP
+304 VKLAP

-354 EAEIDALSFIFDFK
+354 EKEIDSLHFIFDFK
-368 LTHNRAIIHR
+368 LTHNRTIIHR
-378 IDDSIAQCIDNAI
+378 IDDSIAQRVDNVI

-406 LPKRSNHSPK
+406 LPKRSNHPPK

-434 ETSILLLSP
+434 ETSVLLLSP

-471 PTILACDKHKNYTTT
+471 PTILACDKHQNYTTT

-508 NVLDAL
+508 SVLDAL
-514 LQDPHLNHPFIGII
+514 LQDPHLNHPFIGIV

-536 NKIYGAECFVGDFER
+536 NKIYGAECFVGDLER
-551 IEEIARFEEFLLL
+551 IEETARFEEFWLL
-564 GGEKAIKEPK
+564 GGQKAIKEPR

-600 ELEIFQQMHDRE
+600 ELEIFKQMHDKK

-629 FSLDLVGTISFE
+629 FSLGVVGTISFE
-641 AESGQVLENLALQS
+641 AESGQILENLALQS
-655 DEIAFYPFKIKNSV
+655 DENAFYPFEIKNSV
-669 VCLKEFYQAFEKDL
+669 VRLKEFYQAFEKDL
-683 GVLEPERIAK
+683 GVLEPKRIAK

-699 VEIITALIAPFKKHV
+699 IEIITALIAPFKGHV

-729 QLAKRLRGLKRQY
+729 QLAKRLKKLQREY

>member
-1 MNKITLFGVVQGV
+1 MCNDATLLNKITLFGVVQGV

-34 NTQVAL
+34 NTQAAL

-103 GVCEDCLREIRDKNS
+103 GVCKDCLREIRDKNS

-138 SALPYDRENSALK
+138 NALPYDRENSALK
-151 PFKLCGF
+151 PFKLCEF
-158 CAFVY
+158 CASIY
-163 KDANNKRFH
+163 QDPTNKRFH

-205 GKIIALKGN
+205 GKIIALKG
-214 DDALLECA
+214 
-222 KDIQKGKIIA
+222 
-232 LKGLGGFALLC
+232 LGGFALLC
-243 DGRNFQTI
+243 DARNFQTI

-269 KDLNTAKQHAFLNA
+269 KDLNTTKQHAFLNA

-378 IDDSIAQCIDNAI
+378 IDDSIAQCIDNAM

-406 LPKRSNHSPK
+406 LPKRSNDSPK

-486 KMAFDFNTPL
+486 KMACDFNTPL

-508 NVLDAL
+508 SVLDAL
-514 LQDPHLNHPFIGII
+514 LQDPHLNDPFIGII
-528 WDGSGAYE
+528 WDGSGAYG
-536 NKIYGAECFVGDFER
+536 NKVYGAECFVGDFER

-586 NKLLKRVQKHFKED
+586 NKLLERVQKHFKED
-600 ELEIFQQMHDRE
+600 ELEIFQQMHDKK
-612 IQSVAT
+612 IQSIAT

-629 FSLDLVGTISFE
+629 FSLDLTGTISFE
-641 AESGQVLENLALQS
+641 AEGGQVLENLALQS

-699 VEIITALIAPFKKHV
+699 TEIITALIVPFKEHV

-729 QLAKRLRGLKRQY
+729 QLAKRLRGIKRQY
-742 FFHKHFPPNDSSIPV
+742 FFHKHFPPNDSSIPI

>member
-1 MNKITLFGVVQGV
+1 MNQITLFGVVQGV

-34 NTQVAL
+34 NTQAAL

-67 KIIISPYDKTLK
+67 KIVISPYDKALH

-138 SALPYDRENSALK
+138 NAMPYDRENSALK
-151 PFKLCGF
+151 PFKLCKF
-158 CAFVY
+158 CASVY
-163 KDANNKRFH
+163 QDPINKRFH
-172 IQGISCKKCGITLN
+172 IQGISCKKCGIALN
-186 YKRFKNDDA
+186 YKRFK
-195 LLECAKDIQK
+195 
-205 GKIIALKGN
+205 N

-243 DGRNFQTI
+243 DARNFQTI

-269 KDLNTAKQHAFLNA
+269 KDLNAAKQHAFLNE
-283 LECESLNSTS
+283 LECESLISAS
-293 APILLARKKPN
+293 APILLARKKPD

-354 EAEIDALSFIFDFK
+354 EKEIDSLHFIFDFK

-378 IDDSIAQCIDNAI
+378 IDDSIVQRVDNII

-406 LPKRSNHSPK
+406 LPKRSNGSPK
-416 KILALGAEQKGHF
+416 KILALGAQQKGHF

-443 FCGDLSVLE
+443 FCGDLNVLE

-508 NVLDAL
+508 SMLDAL
-514 LQDPHLNHPFIGII
+514 LQDPHLNHPFIGIV
-528 WDGSGAYE
+528 WDGSGAYG
-536 NKIYGAECFVGDFER
+536 NKIYGAECFVGDLER
-551 IEEIARFEEFLLL
+551 IEEVARFEEFWLL
-564 GGEKAIKEPK
+564 GGQKAIKEPK
-574 RLVLEIALKHQL
+574 RLVLEISLKHQL

-600 ELEIFQQMHDRE
+600 ELEIFKQMHDKK
-612 IQSVAT
+612 IQSIAT

-655 DEIAFYPFKIKNSV
+655 DESAFYPFEIKNSV
-669 VCLKEFYQAFEKDL
+669 VGLKAFYQAFEKDL
-683 GVLEPERIAK
+683 GVLEPKRIAK

-699 VEIITALIAPFKKHV
+699 VEIITALIAPFKEHV

-729 QLAKRLRGLKRQY
+729 QLAKRLMGLKRQY
-742 FFHKHFPPNDSSIPV
+742 FFHKHFPPNDSSIPI

>member
-1 MNKITLFGVVQGV
+1 MCNDAALLNKITLFGVVQGV

-40 EIILPAHKTESF
+40 EIILPTHQTESF

-79 FNDFR
+79 SNDFR

-103 GVCEDCLREIRDKNS
+103 GVCEDCLREIKDKNS

-138 SALPYDRENSALK
+138 NALPYDRENSALK

-158 CAFVY
+158 CTSTY
-163 KDANNKRFH
+163 QDPTNKRFH

-205 GKIIALKGN
+205 GKIIALKG
-214 DDALLECA
+214 
-222 KDIQKGKIIA
+222 
-232 LKGLGGFALLC
+232 LGGFALLC
-243 DGRNFQTI
+243 DARNFQTI

-304 TPLAP
+304 TPLAQ

-345 FSSLPLASD
+345 FNSLPLASD

-378 IDDSIAQCIDNAI
+378 IDDSIVQCIDNAM

-406 LPKRSNHSPK
+406 LPKRSNDSQK

-434 ETSILLLSP
+434 ETSTLLLSP

-486 KMAFDFNTPL
+486 KMACGFNTPL

-508 NVLDAL
+508 SVLDAL
-514 LQDPHLNHPFIGII
+514 LQDPHLNDPFIGII

-551 IEEIARFEEFLLL
+551 IEEVARFEEFLLL

-612 IQSVAT
+612 TQSVAT

-629 FSLDLVGTISFE
+629 FSLDLTGTISFE

-683 GVLEPERIAK
+683 GILEPERIAK

-699 VEIITALIAPFKKHV
+699 TEIISALIVPFKEHV

>member
-1 MNKITLFGVVQGV
+1 MCNDATLLNKITLFGVVQGV
-14 GMRPFIYT
+14 GMRPFVYT

-34 NTQVAL
+34 NAQAAL

-67 KIIISPYDKTLK
+67 KIIISPYDKALH

-103 GVCEDCLREIRDKNS
+103 GVCKDCLREIRDKNS

-126 SCAKCGARYSLL
+126 SCTKCGARYSLL
-138 SALPYDRENSALK
+138 NALPYDRGNSALK
-151 PFKLCGF
+151 PFKLCEF
-158 CAFVY
+158 CTSTY
-163 KDANNKRFH
+163 QDPTNKRFH
-172 IQGISCKKCGITLN
+172 IQGISCKKCGIALN

-195 LLECAKDIQK
+195 LLECAKDLQR
-205 GKIIALKGN
+205 
-214 DDALLECA
+214 
-222 KDIQKGKIIA
+222 GKIIA

-243 DGRNFQTI
+243 DARNFQTI

-304 TPLAP
+304 TQLAP

-332 DLLDFPIVFTSAN
+332 DLLDFPIIFTSAN

-406 LPKRSNHSPK
+406 LPKRSNHPPK
-416 KILALGAEQKGHF
+416 KILALGAEQKGYF

-434 ETSILLLSP
+434 ETSTLLLSP

-471 PTILACDKHKNYTTT
+471 PTLLACDKHKNYTTT
-486 KMAFDFNTPL
+486 KMAFELNTPL

-508 NVLDAL
+508 SVLDAL
-514 LQDPHLNHPFIGII
+514 LQDPHLNHPFIGIV

-536 NKIYGAECFVGDFER
+536 NKIYGAECFVGDLER
-551 IEEIARFEEFLLL
+551 IEEMARFEEFWLL
-564 GGEKAIKEPK
+564 GGQKAIKEPK

-600 ELEIFQQMHDRE
+600 ELEIFQQMHDKK
-612 IQSVAT
+612 IQSIAT

-629 FSLDLVGTISFE
+629 FSLGLTGTISFE

-699 VEIITALIAPFKKHV
+699 VEIITALIAPFKEHV

-729 QLAKRLRGLKRQY
+729 QLAKRLRELKRQY
-742 FFHKHFPPNDSSIPV
+742 FFHKHFPPNDSSIPI

>member
-22 LAQKLELVGFVR
+22 LAQKLGLVGFVR
-34 NTQVAL
+34 NAQAAL
-40 EIILPAHKTESF
+40 EIVLPAHKTESF

-67 KIIISPYDKTLK
+67 KIIISPYDKALH

-138 SALPYDRENSALK
+138 NALPYDRENSALK
-151 PFKLCGF
+151 PFKLCEF
-158 CAFVY
+158 CASVY
-163 KDANNKRFH
+163 QDPTNKRFH
-172 IQGISCKKCGITLN
+172 IQGISCKKCGIALN
-186 YKRFKNDDA
+186 YKRFK
-195 LLECAKDIQK
+195 
-205 GKIIALKGN
+205 N

-243 DGRNFQTI
+243 DARNFQTI

-269 KDLNTAKQHAFLNA
+269 KDLKSAKQHAFLNA
-283 LECESLNSTS
+283 SECESLISAS

-332 DLLDFPIVFTSAN
+332 DLLDFPIIFTSAN
-345 FSSLPLASD
+345 FNSLPLASD
-354 EAEIDALSFIFDFK
+354 EKEIDSLHFVFDFK

-378 IDDSIAQCIDNAI
+378 IDDSIVQHVDNII
-391 RPMRLARGFAPLYLT
+391 RPMRLARGFAPPYLT
-406 LPKRSNHSPK
+406 LPKRSNGSPK

-434 ETSILLLSP
+434 ETSVLLLSP

-471 PTILACDKHKNYTTT
+471 PTLLACDKHQNYTTT
-486 KMAFDFNTPL
+486 QMAFELNTPL

-508 NVLDAL
+508 SILDAL

-551 IEEIARFEEFLLL
+551 IEEIARFEEFWLL
-564 GGEKAIKEPK
+564 GGQKAIKEPK

-586 NKLLKRVQKHFKED
+586 NKLLKRIQKHFKED
-600 ELEIFQQMHDRE
+600 ELEIFQQMHDKK

-655 DEIAFYPFKIKNSV
+655 DEIAFYPFEIKNSV
-669 VCLKEFYQAFEKDL
+669 VDLKEFYQAFEKDL
-683 GVLEPERIAK
+683 GVLEPKRIAK

-699 VEIITALIAPFKKHV
+699 VEIITALIAPFKGHV

>member
-1 MNKITLFGVVQGV
+1 MVQGV
-14 GMRPFIYT
+14 GMRPFVYT
-22 LAQKLELVGFVR
+22 LAQKLGLVGFVR
-34 NTQVAL
+34 NAQAAL
-40 EIILPAHKTESF
+40 EIVLPAHKTESF

-67 KIIISPYDKTLK
+67 KIIISPYDKALN

-103 GVCEDCLREIRDKNS
+103 GVCKDCLREIRDKNS

-138 SALPYDRENSALK
+138 NALPYDRENSALK
-151 PFKLCGF
+151 PFKLCKF
-158 CAFVY
+158 CASIY
-163 KDANNKRFH
+163 QDPTNKRFH
-172 IQGISCKKCGITLN
+172 IQGISCKKCGIALN
-186 YKRFKNDDA
+186 YKRFK
-195 LLECAKDIQK
+195 
-205 GKIIALKGN
+205 N

-243 DGRNFQTI
+243 DARKFQTI

-269 KDLNTAKQHAFLNA
+269 KDLKSAKQHAFLNA
-283 LECESLNSTS
+283 LECESLSSIS
-293 APILLARKKPN
+293 APILLARKKPD
-304 TPLAP
+304 TQLAP

-345 FSSLPLASD
+345 FSSLPLASN
-354 EAEIDALSFIFDFK
+354 EKEIDSLHFIFDFK

-378 IDDSIAQCIDNAI
+378 IDDSIAQRVDNVI

-406 LPKRSNHSPK
+406 LPKRSNHPPK

-434 ETSILLLSP
+434 ETSVVLLSP

-471 PTILACDKHKNYTTT
+471 PTLLACDKHQNYTTT
-486 KMAFDFNTPL
+486 QMAFEFNTPL

-508 NVLDAL
+508 SVLDAL
-514 LQDPHLNHPFIGII
+514 LQDPHLNHPFIGVV
-528 WDGSGAYE
+528 WDGSGAYD

-551 IEEIARFEEFLLL
+551 IEEVARFEEFWLL
-564 GGEKAIKEPK
+564 GGQKAIKEPK

-600 ELEIFQQMHDRE
+600 ELEIFKQMHDKK

-655 DEIAFYPFKIKNSV
+655 DEIAFYPFEIKNSV
-669 VCLKEFYQAFEKDL
+669 VGLKEFYQAFEKDL
-683 GVLEPERIAK
+683 GVLEPKRIAK

-699 VEIITALIAPFKKHV
+699 VEIITALIAPFKEHV

-729 QLAKRLRGLKRQY
+729 QLAKRFKKLQREY

>member
-1 MNKITLFGVVQGV
+1 MNQITLFGVVQGV

-22 LAQKLELVGFVR
+22 LAQKLELVGFTR
-34 NTQVAL
+34 NTQAAL

-67 KIIISPYDKTLK
+67 KIIISPYDKALH

-103 GVCEDCLREIRDKNS
+103 GVCKDCLREIRDKNS

-138 SALPYDRENSALK
+138 NAMPYDRENSALE
-151 PFKLCGF
+151 PFKLCKF
-158 CAFVY
+158 CASVY
-163 KDANNKRFH
+163 KDAHNKRFH
-172 IQGISCKKCGITLN
+172 IQGISCKKCGIALN
-186 YKRFKNDDA
+186 YKRFK
-195 LLECAKDIQK
+195 
-205 GKIIALKGN
+205 N

-243 DGRNFQTI
+243 DARNFQTI

-283 LECESLNSTS
+283 LECESLISAS
-293 APILLARKKPN
+293 APILLARKKPD

-354 EAEIDALSFIFDFK
+354 EAEIDSLSFIFDFK

-378 IDDSIAQCIDNAI
+378 IDDSIVQRVDNII

-406 LPKRSNHSPK
+406 LPKRSNGSPK
-416 KILALGAEQKGHF
+416 KILALGAQQKGHF

-471 PTILACDKHKNYTTT
+471 PTLLACDKHKNYTTT
-486 KMAFDFNTPL
+486 QMAFEFNTPL

-508 NVLDAL
+508 SVLDAL
-514 LQDPHLNHPFIGII
+514 LQDPHLNHPFIGIV

-536 NKIYGAECFVGDFER
+536 NKIYGAECFVGDLER
-551 IEEIARFEEFLLL
+551 IEETARFEEFLLL
-564 GGEKAIKEPK
+564 GGQKAIKEPK

-600 ELEIFQQMHDRE
+600 ELEIFQQMHDKK
-612 IQSVAT
+612 IQSIAT

-655 DEIAFYPFKIKNSV
+655 DEIAFYPFEIKNSV
-669 VCLKEFYQAFEKDL
+669 VGLKAFYQAFEKDL
-683 GVLEPERIAK
+683 GVLEPKRIAK

-699 VEIITALIAPFKKHV
+699 VEIITALIAPFKEHV

-729 QLAKRLRGLKRQY
+729 QLAQRLRGLKRQY

>member
-22 LAQKLELVGFVR
+22 LAQKLGLVGFAR
-34 NTQVAL
+34 NAQAAL
-40 EIILPAHKTESF
+40 EIVLPAHKTESF
-52 LNALKKGLPPLALVE
+52 LNAMKKGLPPLALVE
-67 KIIISPYDKTLK
+67 KIVISPYDKALK
-79 FNDFR
+79 FNGFR

-138 SALPYDRENSALK
+138 NAMPYDRENSALK
-151 PFKLCGF
+151 PFKLCEF
-158 CAFVY
+158 CASIY
-163 KDANNKRFH
+163 QDPTNKRFH
-172 IQGISCKKCGITLN
+172 IQGISCKKCGIALN
-186 YKRFKNDDA
+186 YKRFKND
-195 LLECAKDIQK
+195 
-205 GKIIALKGN
+205 N
-214 DDALLECA
+214 ALLECA

-232 LKGLGGFALLC
+232 LKGLGGFALVC
-243 DGRNFQTI
+243 DARNVQTI

-283 LECESLNSTS
+283 LECESLNSAS
-293 APILLARKKPN
+293 APILLVRKKPD
-304 TPLAP
+304 TRLAP

-332 DLLDFPIVFTSAN
+332 DLLDFPIVFTSTN
-345 FSSLPLASD
+345 FSSLPLASN

-378 IDDSIAQCIDNAI
+378 IDDSIVQHVDNAI

-406 LPKRSNHSPK
+406 LPKRSNHPPQ

-458 ETLNF
+458 ETLDF

-471 PTILACDKHKNYTTT
+471 PTLLACDKHQNYTTT
-486 KMAFDFNTPL
+486 QMAFDFNTPL

-508 NVLDAL
+508 SVLDAL

-536 NKIYGAECFVGDFER
+536 NKIYGAECFVGDLEC
-551 IEEIARFEEFLLL
+551 IEETARFEEFLLL
-564 GGEKAIKEPK
+564 GGQKAIKEPK
-574 RLVLEIALKHQL
+574 RLVLEMALKHQL
-586 NKLLKRVQKHFKED
+586 NKLLKRVQKHFKEE
-600 ELEIFQQMHDRE
+600 ELEIFQQMHDKK
-612 IQSVAT
+612 IQSIAT

-655 DEIAFYPFKIKNSV
+655 DEIAFYPFEIKNSV
-669 VCLKEFYQAFEKDL
+669 VGLKEFYQAFEKDL

-699 VEIITALIAPFKKHV
+699 VEIITALIAPFKGHV

-729 QLAKRLRGLKRQY
+729 QLAQRLKKLQREY

>member
-1 MNKITLFGVVQGV
+1 MVQGV

-34 NTQVAL
+34 NTQAAL
-40 EIILPAHKTESF
+40 EIILPTHQTESF

-79 FNDFR
+79 SNDFR

-138 SALPYDRENSALK
+138 NALPYDRENSALK

-158 CAFVY
+158 CTSTY
-163 KDANNKRFH
+163 QDPTNKRFH

-186 YKRFKNDDA
+186 YKRFKND
-195 LLECAKDIQK
+195 
-205 GKIIALKGN
+205 G
-214 DDALLECA
+214 ALLECA

-243 DGRNFQTI
+243 DARNFQTI

-269 KDLNTAKQHAFLNA
+269 KDLNTAKQHAFLNV

-378 IDDSIAQCIDNAI
+378 IDDSIAQHIDNAM

-406 LPKRSNHSPK
+406 LPKRSNDSQK

-463 FLKTYDFK
+463 FLKTYNFK

-486 KMAFDFNTPL
+486 KMACDFNTPL

-508 NVLDAL
+508 SVLDAL
-514 LQDPHLNHPFIGII
+514 LQDPHLNDPFIGII

-551 IEEIARFEEFLLL
+551 IEEVARFEEFLLL

-574 RLVLEIALKHQL
+574 RLILEIALKHQL
-586 NKLLKRVQKHFKED
+586 NKLLERVQKHFKED

-612 IQSVAT
+612 IQSTAT

-699 VEIITALIAPFKKHV
+699 TEIISALIAPFKEHV

-742 FFHKHFPPNDSSIPV
+742 FFHKHFPSNDSSIPI

>member
-34 NTQVAL
+34 NTQAAL
-40 EIILPAHKTESF
+40 EIILPTHKTESF

-79 FNDFR
+79 SNDFR

-138 SALPYDRENSALK
+138 NALPYDRENSALK

-158 CAFVY
+158 CTFVY

-205 GKIIALKGN
+205 GKIIALKG
-214 DDALLECA
+214 
-222 KDIQKGKIIA
+222 
-232 LKGLGGFALLC
+232 LGGFALLC
-243 DGRNFQTI
+243 DARNFQTI
-251 ERLRLLKNRPL
+251 ERSRLLKNRPL

-293 APILLARKKPN
+293 APILLARKKSN

-378 IDDSIAQCIDNAI
+378 IDDSIVQCIDNAM

-406 LPKRSNHSPK
+406 LPKRSNDSQK

-429 SLLDS
+429 SLLDG

-486 KMAFDFNTPL
+486 KMAYDFNTPL

-508 NVLDAL
+508 SVLDAL
-514 LQDPHLNHPFIGII
+514 LQDPHLNDPFIGII

-586 NKLLKRVQKHFKED
+586 NKLLKRVQKYFKED

-629 FSLDLVGTISFE
+629 FSLDLTGTISFE

-699 VEIITALIAPFKKHV
+699 VEVITALIMPFKEHV

-742 FFHKHFPPNDSSIPV
+742 FFHKHFPPNDSSIPI

>member
-1 MNKITLFGVVQGV
+1 MVQGV

-34 NTQVAL
+34 NTQAAL

-79 FNDFR
+79 SNDFR

-138 SALPYDRENSALK
+138 NALPYDRENSALK

-163 KDANNKRFH
+163 KDTNNKRFH
-172 IQGISCKKCGITLN
+172 IQGISCKKCGITLS
-186 YKRFKNDDA
+186 YKRFK
-195 LLECAKDIQK
+195 
-205 GKIIALKGN
+205 N

-243 DGRNFQTI
+243 DARNFQTI

-269 KDLNTAKQHAFLNA
+269 KDLNTAKQHAFLSA

-309 NIAKNSPFYGVIL
+309 NIAKNSPFYGAIL

-345 FSSLPLASD
+345 FNSLPLASD
-354 EAEIDALSFIFDFK
+354 EAEIDALNFIFDFK

-378 IDDSIAQCIDNAI
+378 IDDSIAQCIDNAM

-406 LPKRSNHSPK
+406 LPKRSNDSQK

-471 PTILACDKHKNYTTT
+471 PTILACDKHQNYTTT
-486 KMAFDFNTPL
+486 KMACGFNTPL
-496 LQVQHHHAHFLA
+496 MQVQHHHAHFLA
-508 NVLDAL
+508 SVLDAL
-514 LQDPHLNHPFIGII
+514 LQNPHLNDPFIGII

-551 IEEIARFEEFLLL
+551 IKETARFEEFLLL

-586 NKLLKRVQKHFKED
+586 NKLLERVQKHFKED

-629 FSLDLVGTISFE
+629 FSLDLTGTISFE

-669 VCLKEFYQAFEKDL
+669 VCLKDFYQAFEKDL

-699 VEIITALIAPFKKHV
+699 VEIITALIMPFKEHV

-742 FFHKHFPPNDSSIPV
+742 FFHKHFPPNDSSIPI

>member
-1 MNKITLFGVVQGV
+1 MVQGV

-34 NTQVAL
+34 NAQAAL

-52 LNALKKGLPPLALVE
+52 LNALKKELPPLALIK
-67 KIIISPYDKTLK
+67 KIIISPYDKALN

-138 SALPYDRENSALK
+138 NAMPYDRENSALK
-151 PFKLCGF
+151 PFKLCKF
-158 CAFVY
+158 CASVY
-163 KDANNKRFH
+163 KDAHNKRFH
-172 IQGISCKKCGITLN
+172 IQGISCKKCGIALN
-186 YKRFKNDDA
+186 YKRFK
-195 LLECAKDIQK
+195 
-205 GKIIALKGN
+205 N

-243 DGRNFQTI
+243 DARNFQTI

-269 KDLNTAKQHAFLNA
+269 KDLKSAKQHAFLSA
-283 LECESLNSTS
+283 LECESLSSAS
-293 APILLARKKPN
+293 APILLARKKPD

-354 EAEIDALSFIFDFK
+354 EKEIDSLHFIFDFK

-378 IDDSIAQCIDNAI
+378 IDDSIAQRVDNII

-406 LPKRSNHSPK
+406 LPKRSNGSPK

-486 KMAFDFNTPL
+486 KMACGFNTPL

-508 NVLDAL
+508 SVLDAL

-528 WDGSGAYE
+528 WDGSGAYD

-551 IEEIARFEEFLLL
+551 IEEIARFEEFWLL
-564 GGEKAIKEPK
+564 GGQKAIKEPK

-586 NKLLKRVQKHFKED
+586 NKLLERVQKHFKED

-629 FSLDLVGTISFE
+629 FSLDLTGTISFE

-669 VCLKEFYQAFEKDL
+669 VCLKDFYQAFEKDL

-699 VEIITALIAPFKKHV
+699 VEIITALIAPFKEHV

>member
-1 MNKITLFGVVQGV
+1 
-14 GMRPFIYT
+14 MRPFIYT

-34 NTQVAL
+34 NTQAAL

-67 KIIISPYDKTLK
+67 KIIISPYDKALK
-79 FNDFR
+79 FNGFK

-103 GVCEDCLREIRDKNS
+103 GVCKDCLREIRDKNS
-118 PYFHYAFN
+118 PYFYYAFN

-158 CAFVY
+158 CASVY
-163 KDANNKRFH
+163 QDPTNKRFH
-172 IQGISCKKCGITLN
+172 IQGISCKKCGIALN

-205 GKIIALKGN
+205 GKIIALKG
-214 DDALLECA
+214 
-222 KDIQKGKIIA
+222 
-232 LKGLGGFALLC
+232 LGGFALVC
-243 DGRNFQTI
+243 DARNVQTI

-269 KDLNTAKQHAFLNA
+269 KDLNTAKQHAFLNE
-283 LECESLNSTS
+283 LECESLNSAS
-293 APILLARKKPN
+293 APILLARKKPD
-304 TPLAP
+304 TKLAP

-345 FSSLPLASD
+345 FSSLPLASN
-354 EAEIDALSFIFDFK
+354 EAEIDSLSFIFDFK

-378 IDDSIAQCIDNAI
+378 IDDSIAQRVDNII

-406 LPKRSNHSPK
+406 LPKRSNHPPQ

-458 ETLNF
+458 ETLDF

-471 PTILACDKHKNYTTT
+471 PTLLVCDKHKNYTTT
-486 KMAFDFNTPL
+486 QMAFDFNTPL

-508 NVLDAL
+508 SVLDAL
-514 LQDPHLNHPFIGII
+514 LQDPHLNNPFIGII

-551 IEEIARFEEFLLL
+551 IEETARFEEFLLL
-564 GGEKAIKEPK
+564 GGQKAIKEPK

-586 NKLLKRVQKHFKED
+586 NKLLKRVQKHFKEE
-600 ELEIFQQMHDRE
+600 ELEIFQQMHDKK
-612 IQSVAT
+612 IQSIAT

-629 FSLDLVGTISFE
+629 FSLGLTGTISFE

-669 VCLKEFYQAFEKDL
+669 VCLKDFYQAFEKDL

-699 VEIITALIAPFKKHV
+699 VEIISALIAPFKEHV

-729 QLAKRLRGLKRQY
+729 QLAKRFKNLQRKY

>member
-1 MNKITLFGVVQGV
+1 MCNDATLLNQITLFGVVQGV
-14 GMRPFIYT
+14 GMRPFVYT

-34 NTQVAL
+34 NTQAAL

-52 LNALKKGLPPLALVE
+52 LNALKKELPPLALVE
-67 KIIISPYDKTLK
+67 KIIISPYDKALH

-84 ILESKN
+84 ILGSKN

-103 GVCEDCLREIRDKNS
+103 GVCEDCLCEIRDKNS

-138 SALPYDRENSALK
+138 NALPYDRENSALK
-151 PFKLCGF
+151 PFKLCEF
-158 CAFVY
+158 CASVY
-163 KDANNKRFH
+163 KDAHNKRFH
-172 IQGISCKKCGITLN
+172 IQGISCKKCGIALN
-186 YKRFKNDDA
+186 YKRFK
-195 LLECAKDIQK
+195 
-205 GKIIALKGN
+205 N

-283 LECESLNSTS
+283 LECESLNSAS
-293 APILLARKKPN
+293 APILLARKKPD
-304 TPLAP
+304 TQLAP

-354 EAEIDALSFIFDFK
+354 EKEIDSLHFIFDFK

-378 IDDSIAQCIDNAI
+378 IDDSIVQRVDNVI
-391 RPMRLARGFAPLYLT
+391 RPMRLARGFAPLYLA
-406 LPKRSNHSPK
+406 LPKRSNGSPK

-434 ETSILLLSP
+434 KTSVLLLSP

-471 PTILACDKHKNYTTT
+471 PTLLACDKHQNYTTT
-486 KMAFDFNTPL
+486 QMAFEFNTPL

-508 NVLDAL
+508 SVLDAL
-514 LQDPHLNHPFIGII
+514 LQDPHLNHPFIGIV
-528 WDGSGAYE
+528 WDGSGAYD
-536 NKIYGAECFVGDFER
+536 NKIYGAECFVGDLER

-564 GGEKAIKEPK
+564 GGQKAIKEPR

-586 NKLLKRVQKHFKED
+586 NKLLKRIQKHFKED
-600 ELEIFQQMHDRE
+600 ELEIFKQMHDKK
-612 IQSVAT
+612 IQSIAT

-629 FSLDLVGTISFE
+629 FSLDLTGTISFE

-655 DEIAFYPFKIKNSV
+655 DEIAFYPFEIKNSV
-669 VCLKEFYQAFEKDL
+669 VGLKEFYQAFEKDL
-683 GVLEPERIAK
+683 GVLEPKRIAK

-699 VEIITALIAPFKKHV
+699 VEIITALIAPFKEHV

-742 FFHKHFPPNDSSIPV
+742 FFHKHFPPNDSSIPI

>member
-1 MNKITLFGVVQGV
+1 MCNDAALLNQITLFGVVQGV
-14 GMRPFIYT
+14 GMRPFVYT
-22 LAQKLELVGFVR
+22 LAQKLGLVGFTR
-34 NTQVAL
+34 NTQAAL
-40 EIILPAHKTESF
+40 EIVLPAHKTESF

-67 KIIISPYDKTLK
+67 KIVISPYDKALH

-138 SALPYDRENSALK
+138 NALPYDRENSALK
-151 PFKLCGF
+151 PFKLCKF
-158 CAFVY
+158 CASVY
-163 KDANNKRFH
+163 KDATNKRFH
-172 IQGISCKKCGITLN
+172 IQGISCKKCGIALT
-186 YKRFKNDDA
+186 YKRFK
-195 LLECAKDIQK
+195 
-205 GKIIALKGN
+205 N

-243 DGRNFQTI
+243 DARNFQTI

-269 KDLNTAKQHAFLNA
+269 KDLNSAKQHAFLNE
-283 LECESLNSTS
+283 LECESLNSVS

-304 TPLAP
+304 VKLAP

-354 EAEIDALSFIFDFK
+354 EKEIDSLHFIFDFK

-378 IDDSIAQCIDNAI
+378 IDDSVAQRVDNAI

-406 LPKRSNHSPK
+406 LPKRSNYPPK

-434 ETSILLLSP
+434 ETSVVLLSP

-471 PTILACDKHKNYTTT
+471 PTLLACDKHQNYTTT
-486 KMAFDFNTPL
+486 QMAFDFNTPL

-508 NVLDAL
+508 SVLDAS
-514 LQDPHLNHPFIGII
+514 LQDPRLNHPFIGIV

-551 IEEIARFEEFLLL
+551 IEEIARFEEFWLL
-564 GGEKAIKEPK
+564 GGQKAIKEPR

-600 ELEIFQQMHDRE
+600 ELGIFKQIHDKK

-655 DEIAFYPFKIKNSV
+655 DENAFYPFEIKNSV
-669 VCLKEFYQAFEKDL
+669 VRLKEFYQAFEKDL
-683 GVLEPERIAK
+683 GVLEPKRIAK

-699 VEIITALIAPFKKHV
+699 VEIITALIAPFKGHV

-729 QLAKRLRGLKRQY
+729 QLAKRLKKLQREY

>member
-1 MNKITLFGVVQGV
+1 MQYLNQTAWEFALCNDATLLNKITLFGVVQGV
-14 GMRPFIYT
+14 GMRPFVYT
-22 LAQKLELVGFVR
+22 LAQKLELVGFTR
-34 NTQVAL
+34 NTQAAL
-40 EIILPAHKTESF
+40 EIVLPAHKTESF

-67 KIIISPYDKTLK
+67 KITISLYDKALH

-138 SALPYDRENSALK
+138 NALPYDRENSALK

-158 CAFVY
+158 CTSTY
-163 KDANNKRFH
+163 QDPTNKRFH
-172 IQGISCKKCGITLN
+172 IQGISCKKCGIALN
-186 YKRFKNDDA
+186 YKRFK
-195 LLECAKDIQK
+195 
-205 GKIIALKGN
+205 N

-243 DGRNFQTI
+243 DARNFQTI

-269 KDLNTAKQHAFLNA
+269 KDLKSAKQHAFLNE
-283 LECESLNSTS
+283 LECESLNSVS
-293 APILLARKKPN
+293 APILLVRKKPD
-304 TPLAP
+304 TQLAP

-332 DLLDFPIVFTSAN
+332 DLLDSPIVFTSAN

-354 EAEIDALSFIFDFK
+354 EKEIDSLHFIFDFK

-378 IDDSIAQCIDNAI
+378 IDDSIVQRVDNAI

-406 LPKRSNHSPK
+406 LPKRSNHPPK

-434 ETSILLLSP
+434 ETSVVLLSP

-471 PTILACDKHKNYTTT
+471 PTLLACDKHQNYTTT
-486 KMAFDFNTPL
+486 QMAFDFNTPL

-508 NVLDAL
+508 SVLDAL
-514 LQDPHLNHPFIGII
+514 LQDPHLNHPFIGIV

-536 NKIYGAECFVGDFER
+536 NKVYGAECFVGDLER
-551 IEEIARFEEFLLL
+551 IEEIARFEEFWLL
-564 GGEKAIKEPK
+564 GGQKAIKEPR

-600 ELEIFQQMHDRE
+600 ELEIFKQMHDKK

-655 DEIAFYPFKIKNSV
+655 DENAFYPFEIKNSV
-669 VCLKEFYQAFEKDL
+669 VRLKEFYQAFEKDL
-683 GVLEPERIAK
+683 GVLEPKRIAK

-699 VEIITALIAPFKKHV
+699 VEIITALIAPFKGHV

-729 QLAKRLRGLKRQY
+729 QLAQRLKKLQREY

>member
-1 MNKITLFGVVQGV
+1 MLFGVVQGV
-14 GMRPFIYT
+14 GMRPFIYA

-34 NTQVAL
+34 NTQAAL

-67 KIIISPYDKTLK
+67 KIIISPYDKALH

-103 GVCEDCLREIRDKNS
+103 GVCKDCLREIRDKNS

-138 SALPYDRENSALK
+138 NAMPYDRENSALK
-151 PFKLCGF
+151 PFKLCEF
-158 CAFVY
+158 CASIY
-163 KDANNKRFH
+163 QDPRNKRFH
-172 IQGISCKKCGITLN
+172 IQGISCKKCGIALN

-195 LLECAKDIQK
+195 I
-205 GKIIALKGN
+205 
-214 DDALLECA
+214 LECA

-232 LKGLGGFALLC
+232 LKGLGGFALVC
-243 DGRNFQTI
+243 DARNVQTI

-269 KDLNTAKQHAFLNA
+269 KDLNSAKQHAFLNA
-283 LECESLNSTS
+283 LECESLISTS
-293 APILLARKKPN
+293 APILLARKKPD

-354 EAEIDALSFIFDFK
+354 EKEIDSLHFIFDFK

-378 IDDSIAQCIDNAI
+378 IDDSIVQRVDNII
-391 RPMRLARGFAPLYLT
+391 RPMRLARGFAPLYLA
-406 LPKRSNHSPK
+406 LPKRSNDSPK

-471 PTILACDKHKNYTTT
+471 PTLLACDKHKNYTTT

-508 NVLDAL
+508 SVLDTL
-514 LQDPHLNHPFIGII
+514 LQNPHLNHPFIGII
-528 WDGSGAYE
+528 WDGSGAYD
-536 NKIYGAECFVGDFER
+536 NKVYGAECFVGDFEY
-551 IEEIARFEEFLLL
+551 IEEVARFEEFWLL
-564 GGEKAIKEPK
+564 GGQKAIKEPK

-586 NKLLKRVQKHFKED
+586 NKLLGRVQKHFKED
-600 ELEIFQQMHDRE
+600 ELEIFQQMHDKK

-629 FSLDLVGTISFE
+629 FSLDLTGTISFE

-655 DEIAFYPFKIKNSV
+655 DESAFYPFTIKNSV
-669 VCLKEFYQAFEKDL
+669 VGLKEFYQAFEKDL
-683 GVLEPERIAK
+683 GVLEPKRIAK

-699 VEIITALIAPFKKHV
+699 VEIITALIAPFKEHV

>member
-34 NTQVAL
+34 NTQAAL

-67 KIIISPYDKTLK
+67 KTIIGPYDKALH

-103 GVCEDCLREIRDKNS
+103 GVCKDCLREIRDKNS
-118 PYFHYAFN
+118 PYFYYAFN

-138 SALPYDRENSALK
+138 NALPYDRENSALK
-151 PFKLCGF
+151 PFKLCKF
-158 CAFVY
+158 CTFVY
-163 KDANNKRFH
+163 QDPTNKRFH
-172 IQGISCKKCGITLN
+172 IQGISCKKCGIALN
-186 YKRFKNDDA
+186 YKRFK
-195 LLECAKDIQK
+195 
-205 GKIIALKGN
+205 N

-243 DGRNFQTI
+243 DARNFQTI

-283 LECESLNSTS
+283 LECESLNSAST
-293 APILLARKKPN
+293 PILLARKKPDIK
-304 TPLAP
+304 LAP

-354 EAEIDALSFIFDFK
+354 EAEIDSLSFIFDFK

-378 IDDSIAQCIDNAI
+378 IDDSIVQCIDNAI
-391 RPMRLARGFAPLYLT
+391 RPMRLARGFAPLYLA
-406 LPKRSNHSPK
+406 LPKRSNGSPK

-471 PTILACDKHKNYTTT
+471 PTLLACDKHKNYTTT
-486 KMAFDFNTPL
+486 QMAFDFNTPL

-508 NVLDAL
+508 SILDAL
-514 LQDPHLNHPFIGII
+514 LQDPHLNHPFIGIV

-536 NKIYGAECFVGDFER
+536 NKVYGAECFVGDLER
-551 IEEIARFEEFLLL
+551 IEEVARFEEFWLL
-564 GGEKAIKEPK
+564 GGQKAIKEPK

-586 NKLLKRVQKHFKED
+586 NKLLERVQKHFKED
-600 ELEIFQQMHDRE
+600 ELEIFKQMHDKK
-612 IQSVAT
+612 IQSIAT

-629 FSLDLVGTISFE
+629 FSLDLTGTISFE

-683 GVLEPERIAK
+683 GVLEPKRIAK

-699 VEIITALIAPFKKHV
+699 VEIITALIAPFKEHV

-742 FFHKHFPPNDSSIPV
+742 FFHKHFPPNDSSIPI